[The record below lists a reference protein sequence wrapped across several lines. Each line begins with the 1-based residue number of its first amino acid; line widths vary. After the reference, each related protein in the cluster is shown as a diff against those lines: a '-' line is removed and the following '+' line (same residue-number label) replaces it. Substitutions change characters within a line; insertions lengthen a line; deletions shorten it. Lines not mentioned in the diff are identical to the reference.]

1 MEDRTVAAKGKG
13 GGSAETEG
21 DGGTGQPVAP
31 EDIRIK
37 PLVFFGSAGLV
48 LAISIWAIITPSGAQ
63 DVIGVVVGWISTGL
77 GWYYFLAATLY
88 LAFVVFIGASR
99 YGNLKLGPRH
109 STPDFGLFAWGAML
123 FAAGIGIDLMF
134 FAVSGPVSHYLMPP
148 EGPGQTVEAARQAVV
163 WTLFHYGITG
173 WAMYALMGMAL
184 GYFAFRYRLPLAI
197 RSALYPIIGRR
208 IHGRVG
214 DAVDLAAILGTV
226 FGISVSLGIGVVQLN
241 FGLGFLFGVPEGVAA
256 QIGLIVVAVLM
267 ATVSAAAG
275 VDRGIRRLSELNV
288 VLALVLLLYML
299 VVSGPVALLNQLIL
313 NIGDYVSRFPS
324 MTLNTFGYAPP
335 ADWLNAW
342 TLFFWAWW
350 VAWAPFVGL
359 FLARI
364 SRGRSLRQFV
374 LATLVIPFVFTLIF
388 LSVFGNSAL
397 QVIRGGDIRFGE
409 TAMEFPEQGFYG
421 LLAQYPGAAFSA
433 GLATVVGLLLYVT
446 SADSGALVMG
456 NLCSHL
462 PTPVSDSA
470 PWLRVFWAA
479 ATGLLTLA
487 MLLVGGVDALTSATI
502 VMGLPF
508 SFVMFLI
515 IAGLYKAL
523 RLERMRE
530 DALIAALPGSLS
542 GRTVRG
548 PVAERT
554 WRRRIARAMA
564 FPGPRAAGRF
574 VDEVCRPALGKVAGE
589 LRAQGARTSVTEE
602 TDEATGVPRLALEVG
617 IGDGERFV
625 YGLEPVE
632 APTPQFATRSVSAHD
647 TYLRFEV
654 RLAEGNQGY
663 DVMGYAEEQLIADV
677 LDQYERHFEFLRLH
691 HEATAGSSLPG
702 HRPDTAERGPDGG
715 TGDGTGS
722 DREP

>member
-1 MEDRTVAAKGKG
+1 MATKGNG
-13 GGSAETEG
+13 G
-21 DGGTGQPVAP
+21 DGADEEGTASADAAPGETRMKPV
-31 EDIRIK
+31 
-37 PLVFFGSAGLV
+37 VFFGSSGLI
-48 LAISIWAIITPSGAQ
+48 LAISIWAIVTPRGAQ
-63 DVIGVVVGWISTGL
+63 HVIGVVVDWISTGF

-99 YGNLKLGPRH
+99 YGNIKLGPKH

-134 FAVSGPVSHYLMPP
+134 FAVSGPVSHYLAPP
-148 EGPGQTVEAARQAVV
+148 EGRGQTVEAARQAVV

-208 IHGRVG
+208 IHGRIG
-214 DAVDLAAILGTV
+214 DAVDLAAIIGTV

-241 FGLGFLFGVPEGVAA
+241 FGLSFLFDVPEGLAA
-256 QIGLIVVAVLM
+256 QIGLIVVAVIM

-299 VVSGPVALLNQLIL
+299 IVTGPVPLLNQLIL

-324 MTLNTFGYAPP
+324 MTLNTFGYDPP
-335 ADWLNAW
+335 KDWLNAW

-374 LATLVIPFVFTLIF
+374 LATLVIPFVFTLTF

-397 QVIRGGDIRFGE
+397 QVIRGGNVRFGE

-462 PTPVSDSA
+462 PTAVSDSA
-470 PWLRVFWAA
+470 PWLRIFWAG

-487 MLLVGGVDALTSATI
+487 MLLVGGVEALTSATI

-515 IAGLYKAL
+515 MAGLYKAL
-523 RLERMRE
+523 RLERMRD
-530 DALIAALPGSLS
+530 DALIATLPGSLS
-542 GRTVRG
+542 GRTHRG
-548 PVAERT
+548 PLAERT
-554 WRRRIARAMA
+554 WRQRIARAMA
-564 FPGPRAAGRF
+564 FPGPRSAARF
-574 VDEVCRPALGKVAGE
+574 MDEVCRPAFEKVAEE
-589 LRAQGARTSVTEE
+589 LRTQGARTTVTEE
-602 TDEATGVPRLALEVG
+602 TDEATGVPRLELRVR
-617 IGDGERFV
+617 IGGKEGFV
-625 YGLEPVE
+625 YGLEPLE
-632 APTPQFATRSVSAHD
+632 TLTPQFATRSVSTHD

-663 DVMGYAEEQLIADV
+663 DVMGYTEEQLIGDM

-691 HEATAGSSLPG
+691 HEATAGSALPG
-702 HRPDTAERGPDGG
+702 HRPDTAEHGPD
-715 TGDGTGS
+715 
-722 DREP
+722 REG